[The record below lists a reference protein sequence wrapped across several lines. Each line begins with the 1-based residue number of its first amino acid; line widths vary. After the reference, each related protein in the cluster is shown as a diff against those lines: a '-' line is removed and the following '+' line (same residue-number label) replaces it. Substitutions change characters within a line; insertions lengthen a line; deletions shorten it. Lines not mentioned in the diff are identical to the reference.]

1 MEHIFN
7 PDIKVSQQ
15 ALDRKQRFIQNRKTD
30 IDTSEGKTKL
40 PDIWFDD
47 QGEIQ
52 AVTYDK
58 AFQPDQNWHTS
69 IFPSEILLKIKQ
81 SRASDY
87 VVFRNADDKN
97 LITYEIKP
105 RKTEY
110 KNQITHDPGL
120 VGTVVFDGYSDIDII
135 VKVTTTR
142 ISVSIT
148 DIGKRM
154 LSDYPTFY
162 SQDTIHLYVTEPQN
176 VHFLLETYK
185 FSVQSLC
192 KGEMSIQTPDYTN
205 KSVYGAKPFTY
216 GRL

>member
-69 IFPSEILLKIKQ
+69 VFPSEILLKIKQ

-120 VGTVVFDGYSDIDII
+120 VGTVVFDGYSDVDII

-148 DIGKRM
+148 DMGKRM

>member
-148 DIGKRM
+148 DMGKRM

>member
-1 MEHIFN
+1 MEHIFD
-7 PDIKVSQQ
+7 PDIKISQQ
-15 ALDRKQRFIQNRKTD
+15 ALARKQRFIQNKKTN
-30 IDTSEGKTKL
+30 IDTSGGKTNL

-58 AFQPDQNWHTS
+58 TFQPDQNWHTS

-81 SRASDY
+81 GRASDY

-97 LITYEIKP
+97 IITYEIMP
-105 RKTEY
+105 RTTAS

-120 VGTVVFDGYSDIDII
+120 VETVVFDGDSDVDVI
-135 VKVTTTR
+135 VKITTTN

-148 DIGKRM
+148 DRGKLM
-154 LSDYPTFY
+154 LADYPTFY
-162 SQDTIHLYVTEPQN
+162 SKDTIHLYVTEPQN

-185 FSVQSLC
+185 FSLQSLC

-205 KSVYGAKPFTY
+205 KSVYGVQPFTY